1 MARIALREGPGAPLR
16 LRLMNW
22 ASRRLYGREMTQL
35 KLLAHNPRFLL
46 PYIGMSSFAEGKT
59 SLAPE
64 IRLLAMYLVAEI
76 AGCAWCQDFGRA
88 RGQKLRLAPEKLQAI
103 RSYATSPL
111 FTPAERAALA
121 FAEEMARIGDE
132 VAEATFA
139 ELRRHFSEREIVELA
154 VAVAAETFFNRL
166 NVAFEVEAQGFCA
179 LR

>member
-1 MARIALREGPGAPLR
+1 
-16 LRLMNW
+16 MNW
-22 ASRRLYGREMTQL
+22 ASRRLYGREMAPL

-46 PYIGMSSFAEGKT
+46 PYAMMGTFAEGKT

-64 IRLLAMYLVAEI
+64 IRLLAMYLTAEI
-76 AGCAWCQDFGRA
+76 AGCAWCLDFGRA
-88 RGQKLRLAPEKLQAI
+88 KAQKLKLSPEKFGAI
-103 RSYATSPL
+103 RDYAANPL

-121 FAEEMARIGDE
+121 FAEEMARIGDK

-154 VAVAAETFFNRL
+154 VAIAAETFFNRL
-166 NVAFEVEAQGFCA
+166 NVAFEIEAQGFCA